1 MSEVFVQFE
10 TVVSGPNGSRFTP
23 RACGRARA
31 DGLWESWIEFEPAS
45 HADGPLHTSR
55 ESVQP
60 NRDDLMYWAQGLT
73 QTYLEG
79 ALNRAVSLGIPR
91 GSSVVPTHDLD
102 DVPSPSLS
110 TTTPAGPRA
119 VLNPFE
125 VWEQGEHI
133 LVRQL
138 AALNSARLRDVAVG
152 YGFAAR
158 QTIINDTSDSLIAT
172 IVNGVRT
179 RRAAM

>member
-23 RACGRARA
+23 RACGRARE
-31 DGLWESWIEFEPAS
+31 DGLWESWIEFDPVS
-45 HADGPLHTSR
+45 HDNGPLRTSR
-55 ESVQP
+55 ESIQP

-79 ALNRAVSLGIPR
+79 ALNRAVNLSVPR
-91 GSSVVPTHDLD
+91 QSSSVPTHDLD
-102 DVPSPSLS
+102 EVAAEVGS
-110 TTTPAGPRA
+110 TTKPASPRA
-119 VLNPFE
+119 VINPFE

-138 AALNSARLRDVAVG
+138 AALSPARLRDVAVA
-152 YGFAAR
+152 YGFSAR
-158 QTIINDTSDSLIAT
+158 QTIVNATADSLVAT
-172 IVNGVRT
+172 IMDGVRS
-179 RRAAM
+179 RRAPM

>member
-10 TVVSGPNGSRFTP
+10 TIVTGPNGSRFIP

-31 DGLWESWIEFEPAS
+31 DGLWESWIEFAPVS

-79 ALNRAVSLGIPR
+79 ALNRAVSLTVRSR
-91 GSSVVPTHDLD
+91 GRRVATPDLAEQG
-102 DVPSPSLS
+102 VTVSI
-110 TTTPAGPRA
+110 TEPAGQRA
-119 VLNPFE
+119 VLDPFE

-133 LVRQL
+133 LVRRL
-138 AALNSARLRDVAVG
+138 AALNSARLRDIAVA
-152 YGFAAR
+152 YGFATR
-158 QTIINDTSDSLIAT
+158 QAVAGEMAADLVAT
-172 IVNGVRT
+172 IVDGVRS
-179 RRAAM
+179 RRAAL